1 MKIIGLTGSI
11 AAGKS
16 TIAGWVHELGIAT
29 HDSDRAA
36 HELLGP
42 DGSAVGDVLAEFG
55 SQFGTMKDG
64 IDRQALGNEVYVSQN
79 D

>member
-1 MKIIGLTGSI
+1 MS
-11 AAGKS
+11 
-16 TIAGWVHELGIAT
+16 WELQRMT
-29 HDSDRAA
+29 SDRAA

-64 IDRQALGNEVYVSQN
+64 IDRQALGNEVLCCIAKTIKVRIDFAS
-79 D
+79 